1 MKNIIEN
8 NLEQLIFKLLY
19 YNGSQSIAD
28 ISKRLAKS
36 VPNITKVIN
45 ELLSSNLLEEDG
57 YAPSTGG
64 RRAVSYKINS
74 QLNQVIIAVAIDQ
87 YYICASILSLENK
100 ELMEPIT
107 IENNLI
113 DSEQSYTQILDL
125 LKNLL
130 QHKLLTQ
137 NICIGIGISMPG
149 FVDYQNELNNSFPT
163 GSRLNNIKVLLEKE
177 LQTPVFIENDSAT
190 IAFAE
195 HKFGVAKGSHD
206 ALIINMNWGVGLGMI
221 INNKLFRGHSGYAGE
236 FSHIP
241 LSNTNKLCSCGKK
254 GCLEVEASL
263 IAALD
268 FVHEQLSQGENS
280 SLSEMSNLTKS
291 SQGEFLLQAALH
303 GDQLAISALNKSAYI
318 LGKGIATLIHILN
331 PEQIVISGRAAIAGP
346 IMLPTIQSAI
356 HEFCIPKLA
365 KFTSIEL
372 SNLNIRAQLLGTVC
386 LVIEKLNFPNSKK
399 LLNN

>member
-1 MKNIIEN
+1 LKNIIEN

-28 ISKRLAKS
+28 ISKRMAKS

>member
-28 ISKRLAKS
+28 ISKRMAKS

>member
-1 MKNIIEN
+1 LKNIIEN

-100 ELMEPIT
+100 ELIEPIT

>member
-1 MKNIIEN
+1 LKNIIEN

>member
-100 ELMEPIT
+100 ELIEPIT